1 MKKLGRYPNEFKLEA
16 IRLLKEGGKP
26 ASEIAMQLGIKR
38 TLLYRWRDQ
47 LNNRGSSAFTKGPG
61 RPKAD
66 QMSELSRL
74 RQELEEVKE
83 ERDILKKA
91 VAYFARDLK

>member
-1 MKKLGRYPNEFKLEA
+1 MKKRGKYPTEFKLEA
-16 IRLLKEGGKP
+16 VKLLSEGGKP

-38 TLLYRWRDQ
+38 TLLYRWKDQ
-47 LNNRGSSAFTKGPG
+47 LANQGDEAFSKGPG

-66 QMSELSRL
+66 QMSELSLL
-74 RQELEEVKE
+74 RQELKAAKE

-91 VAYFARDLK
+91 AAYFARDLK